1 MVGIS
6 RRNLLRSL
14 GGVAAGGAAIS
25 ALGGSP
31 IADAGQPH
39 WGEDHPGGPVFLD
52 HNENAYGPSEK
63 VQAAIRNASSSS
75 SRYPRF
81 ECDSLVSRIAALHRV
96 TPEHV
101 LLGCGSTDIL
111 RQAAANLI
119 GPGEKLVQAS
129 PTFPALGAFARSR
142 GVEVLDVPLN
152 KRHQYDIDAL
162 LAGVGNSAGLVYI
175 CNPNNPT
182 GTVTPRVDTD
192 RFLAKVPGNIIT
204 LIDEAY
210 YHYVVPS
217 SSYASYLDR
226 PSANPR
232 VLVCRTFSAA
242 YGLAGLR
249 IGYAVGAPELVRRLS
264 AGQLPYG
271 IGSISAIA
279 AVAAIDDVDYLKLAV
294 QRNANDRQEFMNRIN
309 VAMLRAFDSHSNFVL
324 FDTMRPADMVFNHLK
339 NHGVVVAPPVPEIE
353 RYLRVSLGTPPEMR
367 EFWRVMDLLP
377 PTGKMAM

>member
-1 MVGIS
+1 VPIS

-14 GGVAAGGAAIS
+14 GGAAVGGSAVGLLGGARFTE
-25 ALGGSP
+25 G
-31 IADAGQPH
+31 GQPD
-39 WGEDHPGGPVFLD
+39 WKADRSNAPIFLD

-63 VQAAIRNASSSS
+63 VLSAVRNALSNSN
-75 SRYPRF
+75 RYPRS
-81 ECDSLVSRIAALHRV
+81 EYESLTSKIATLHKAK
-96 TPEHV
+96 PEQI
-101 LLGCGSTDIL
+101 LLGCGSTEIL

-129 PTFPALGAFARSR
+129 PTFPALSDFARSR
-142 GVEVLDVPLN
+142 GAEVVEIPLN
-152 KRHQYDIDAL
+152 KRHQHDMDAML
-162 LAGVGNSAGLVYI
+162 SAAKSSASLIYI

-182 GTVTPRVDTD
+182 GTVTPRADID
-192 RFLAKVPGNIIT
+192 AFLDKLPENAIV
-204 LIDEAY
+204 LMDEAY

-232 VLVCRTFSAA
+232 VLVCRTFSAV

-249 IGYAVGAPELVRRLS
+249 IGYAVGAPELVGRLS
-264 AGQLPYG
+264 TGQLPYG
-271 IGSISAIA
+271 IGTISAIA
-279 AVAAIDDVDYLKLAV
+279 AAAAIEDGQYLKSAI

-309 VAMLRAFDSHSNFVL
+309 VAMLRALDSHTNFVF
-324 FDTMRPADMVFNHLK
+324 FDTMRDAEMVVHHLK
-339 NHGVVVAPPVPEIE
+339 SHGVIVPPPVPGIE
-353 RYLRVSLGTPPEMR
+353 KYIRVSLGTPPEMA

>member
-1 MVGIS
+1 VPIS

-14 GGVAAGGAAIS
+14 GGAAVGGSAIGLLGGARFAE
-25 ALGGSP
+25 GSQPEWNADRSNAP
-31 IADAGQPH
+31 I
-39 WGEDHPGGPVFLD
+39 FLD

-63 VQAAIRNASSSS
+63 VLSAIRNALSNSN
-75 SRYPRF
+75 RYPRS
-81 ECDSLVSRIAALHRV
+81 ECESLISKIATLHKV
-96 TPEHV
+96 KPEQI
-101 LLGCGSTDIL
+101 LLGCGSTEIL

-129 PTFPALGAFARSR
+129 PTFPALGDFARTR
-142 GVEVLDVPLN
+142 GIEVLDVPLN

-162 LAGVGNSAGLVYI
+162 QAGVANSAGLVYI

-182 GTVTPRVDTD
+182 GTVTPRADID
-192 RFLAKVPGNIIT
+192 AFLDKLPENVIV

-226 PSANPR
+226 PSVNPR
-232 VLVCRTFSAA
+232 VLVCRTFSAV

-264 AGQLPYG
+264 TGQLPYG
-271 IGSISAIA
+271 IGTISAIA
-279 AVAAIDDVDYLKLAV
+279 AAAAIEDGEYLKLAI

-309 VAMLRAFDSHSNFVL
+309 VAMLRALDSHTNFV
-324 FDTMRPADMVFNHLK
+324 FF
-339 NHGVVVAPPVPEIE
+339 
-353 RYLRVSLGTPPEMR
+353 RYH
-367 EFWRVMDLLP
+367 
-377 PTGKMAM
+377 A

>member
-1 MVGIS
+1 VPIS

-14 GGVAAGGAAIS
+14 GGAAVGGSAVGLLGGARFAE
-25 ALGGSP
+25 GGQLDWKADHSNAP
-31 IADAGQPH
+31 I
-39 WGEDHPGGPVFLD
+39 FLD

-63 VQAAIRNASSSS
+63 VLSAVRNALSNSN
-75 SRYPRF
+75 RYPRS
-81 ECDSLVSRIAALHRV
+81 EYESLTSKIATLHKV
-96 TPEHV
+96 KPAQI
-101 LLGCGSTDIL
+101 LLGCGSTEIL
-111 RQAAANLI
+111 RQAATNLI

-129 PTFPALGAFARSR
+129 PTFPALSDFVRSR
-142 GVEVLDVPLN
+142 GAEVVDVSLN
-152 KRHQYDIDAL
+152 KRHQHDMDAM
-162 LAGVGNSAGLVYI
+162 LAAAKSSASLIYI

-182 GTVTPRVDTD
+182 GTVTPRADID
-192 RFLAKVPGNIIT
+192 AFLDKLPANGIV

-232 VLVCRTFSAA
+232 VLVCRTFSAV

-264 AGQLPYG
+264 TGQLPYG
-271 IGSISAIA
+271 IGTISAIA
-279 AVAAIDDVDYLKLAV
+279 AATAIEDGQYLKSAI

-309 VAMLRAFDSHSNFVL
+309 VAMLRALDSHTNFVF
-324 FDTMRPADMVFNHLK
+324 FDTMRDAEMVVHHLK
-339 NHGVVVAPPVPEIE
+339 SHGVIVPPPVAGIA
-353 RYLRVSLGTPPEMR
+353 RYIRVSVGTPPEMV